1 MVVGIL
7 VGALLILVLGLY
19 FLKPKSPKPSASI
32 DTVDELDDY
41 LQRVVAAQHPPGL
54 SGQSHMEKQG

>member
-32 DTVDELDDY
+32 DTVDEMDDY
-41 LQRVVAAQHPPGL
+41 LQRILQPFRL
-54 SGQSHMEKQG
+54 